1 MENIKPFNSFN
12 LNEAVQSKSIDVDK
26 AQQEQGRLNDLIKIA
41 KDKLAK
47 IDAGKLKQFQKTLEK
62 SKLTGTIAKLTS
74 QLANSINKEAQALSA
89 LSKEQSK
96 A

>member
-1 MENIKPFNSFN
+1 MENIKPFNSFV
-12 LNEAVQSKSIDVDK
+12 LNENQSKSIDVDK
-26 AQQEQGRLNDLIKIA
+26 AQQEQGRINDIIKVT

-62 SKLTGTIAKLTS
+62 SKLTATIAKMTS
-74 QLANSINKEAQALSA
+74 LLANSINKEAQALSA